1 MGREWTREEEDFM
14 VKEYPERSY
23 AEIGKILDRTRAAV
37 KNKHQSLRYAGT
49 LRPVQQEHD
58 MKQTMAIRP
67 LYANEEIP
75 PMPGLLDHLMS
86 MAGSMDS
93 QIVMPNANHRNRVAR
108 LETLK
113 PKIVEMLGK
122 KMKYADIAKE
132 IGMNYYT
139 VFEYVKTIR
148 AAA

>member
-37 KNKHQSLRYAGT
+37 KNKHLSLRYASAV
-49 LRPVQQEHD
+49 RPVKQESFA
-58 MKQTMAIRP
+58 KETRYTRP
-67 LYANEEIP
+67 LYAREEIP

-86 MAGSMDS
+86 MSGCMNS
-93 QIVMPNANHRNRVAR
+93 QIVMPNANRRNRVAR

-139 VFEYVKTIR
+139 VFEYAKKIR

>member
-1 MGREWTREEEDFM
+1 MGREWTKEEEDFM
-14 VKEYPERSY
+14 VKEHPKRSY

-37 KNKHQSLRYAGT
+37 KNKHLNLRYTSAI
-49 LRPVQQEHD
+49 RPVQQEHD
-58 MKQTMAIRP
+58 MKQAMTIRP
-67 LYANEEIP
+67 LYASEEIP

-86 MAGSMDS
+86 MSGCMDS
-93 QIVMPNANHRNRVAR
+93 QIVMPNANRRNRVAR